1 MKPILTSLLLLLFS
15 SSLFATA
22 QYPDKIIYNGKEY
35 SLHSNPMEAYFAEH
49 PDKRPEDGIRST
61 ACWRGYI
68 ATFEIRDKQ
77 LFLKD
82 IQCQYSKKGKNNSF
96 ETEWKSVLGE
106 IFPKDSLVK
115 IDWLTG
121 LLVLPYGKMVN
132 YVHMGYASTY
142 ENYFL
147 LEIDK
152 GDFKKEKKLDYK
164 EYEAFRDK
172 QFAAWQK
179 TDEYKKQLEEL
190 TKDGS
195 SVEFINSFLRD
206 YVIEYTSRILTDD

>member
-1 MKPILTSLLLLLFS
+1 MKTILTSLLLVLIS
-15 SSLFATA
+15 HGLFATA
-22 QYPDKIIYNGKEY
+22 QYPDKILYDGKEY
-35 SLHSNPMEAYFAEH
+35 SLQTNPLEPYFALH
-49 PDKRPEDGIRST
+49 PDKRPAGGISST

-68 ATFEIRDKQ
+68 ATFEIRGGQ

-82 IQCQYSKKGKNNSF
+82 IQCEYSKKEKKNSY
-96 ETEWKSVLGE
+96 ETEWKSVLTQV
-106 IFPKDSLVK
+106 FRKDSAVK
-115 IDWLTG
+115 IDWFSG

-142 ENYFL
+142 EHYLL

-152 GDFKKEKKLDYK
+152 GDFKKEKKFNNK
-164 EYEAFRDK
+164 EYEKFKEK

-190 TKDGS
+190 GKDGYS
-195 SVEFINSFLRD
+195 KEFIDEMLKNFIVD
-206 YVIEYTSRILTDD
+206 YTSRILTDE